1 MPRTKGTPNRITAST
16 KELLNEVI
24 GGEAD
29 RIQEALSE
37 VFESNKKDYLLIMAR
52 LLPYVI
58 PKATEVPTNEPAER
72 KSLSWFSNRSL
83 SSEDLPFNHHETALP
98 FITSKWTFC

>member
-16 KELLNEVI
+16 KELLSEVI

-37 VFESNKKDYLLIMAR
+37 VFESNKKDYLLIMAP

-58 PKATEVPTNEPAER
+58 PKATEVPTNELAER
-72 KSLSWFSNRSL
+72 KPLSWFSGGSL
-83 SSEDLPFNHHETALP
+83 S
-98 FITSKWTFC
+98 

>member
-52 LLPYVI
+52 LLPYFI
-58 PKATEVPTNEPAER
+58 PKATEASTNELAER
-72 KSLSWFSNRSL
+72 KPLSWFSDRSL
-83 SSEDLPFNHHETALP
+83 A
-98 FITSKWTFC
+98 

>member
-1 MPRTKGTPNRITAST
+1 MPRTKGTPNRITAAT
-16 KELLNEVI
+16 KSLLSDLIV
-24 GGEAD
+24 GETN

-58 PKATEVPTNEPAER
+58 PKATDAPMNEPAER
-72 KSLSWFSNRSL
+72 KSLSWFSDGSL
-83 SSEDLPFNHHETALP
+83 P
-98 FITSKWTFC
+98 

>member
-16 KELLNEVI
+16 KELLSDVI
-24 GGEAD
+24 EGEAN

-58 PKATEVPTNEPAER
+58 PKATEATTNEPAER
-72 KSLSWFSNRSL
+72 KPLSWFGES
-83 SSEDLPFNHHETALP
+83 
-98 FITSKWTFC
+98 

>member
-16 KELLNEVI
+16 KELLSDVI
-24 GGEAD
+24 EGEAD

-58 PKATEVPTNEPAER
+58 PKATEAITNEPAER
-72 KSLSWFSNRSL
+72 KPLSWFGES
-83 SSEDLPFNHHETALP
+83 
-98 FITSKWTFC
+98 

>member
-16 KELLNEVI
+16 KELLNEAI

-37 VFESNKKDYLLIMAR
+37 VFESNKKDYLLIMAC
-52 LLPYVI
+52 LLPYRH
-58 PKATEVPTNEPAER
+58 PQ
-72 KSLSWFSNRSL
+72 SHRSL
-83 SSEDLPFNHHETALP
+83 HKRAG
-98 FITSKWTFC
+98 

>member
-16 KELLNEVI
+16 KELLSDVI

-72 KSLSWFSNRSL
+72 KPLSWFSGGSL
-83 SSEDLPFNHHETALP
+83 S
-98 FITSKWTFC
+98 

>member
-16 KELLNEVI
+16 KELLSDVI
-24 GGEAD
+24 CGEAD

-52 LLPYVI
+52 LLPYII
-58 PKATEVPTNEPAER
+58 PKATEAPMNEPAER
-72 KSLSWFSNRSL
+72 KPLSWFSDHSL
-83 SSEDLPFNHHETALP
+83 S
-98 FITSKWTFC
+98 

>member
-16 KELLNEVI
+16 KELLSDVI

-52 LLPYVI
+52 LLPFVI

-72 KSLSWFSNRSL
+72 KPLSWFSGGSL
-83 SSEDLPFNHHETALP
+83 S
-98 FITSKWTFC
+98 

>member
-16 KELLNEVI
+16 KELLSDVI
-24 GGEAD
+24 EGEAD

-37 VFESNKKDYLLIMAR
+37 VFESDKKDYLLIMAR

-58 PKATEVPTNEPAER
+58 PKATEAPTNEPAER
-72 KSLSWFSNRSL
+72 KPLSWFGES
-83 SSEDLPFNHHETALP
+83 
-98 FITSKWTFC
+98 

>member
-16 KELLNEVI
+16 KELLSEVI

-37 VFESNKKDYLLIMAR
+37 VFEGNKKDYLLIMAR

-58 PKATEVPTNEPAER
+58 PKATEAPMNEPAER
-72 KSLSWFSNRSL
+72 KPLSWFSGGSL
-83 SSEDLPFNHHETALP
+83 S
-98 FITSKWTFC
+98 

>member
-16 KELLNEVI
+16 KELLSEVI

-72 KSLSWFSNRSL
+72 KPLSWFSGGSL
-83 SSEDLPFNHHETALP
+83 S
-98 FITSKWTFC
+98 

>member
-16 KELLNEVI
+16 KELLSEVI

-58 PKATEVPTNEPAER
+58 PKATGVPTNEPAER
-72 KSLSWFSNRSL
+72 KPLSWFSGGSL
-83 SSEDLPFNHHETALP
+83 S
-98 FITSKWTFC
+98 

>member
-1 MPRTKGTPNRITAST
+1 MSRSKGTPNRITSIT
-16 KELLNEVI
+16 KALLSDLI
-24 GGEAD
+24 GAEAD

-58 PKATEVPTNEPAER
+58 PKATEASTNEPAER
-72 KSLSWFSNRSL
+72 KPLSWFSDRSL
-83 SSEDLPFNHHETALP
+83 S
-98 FITSKWTFC
+98 

>member
-16 KELLNEVI
+16 KELLSDVI
-24 GGEAD
+24 EGEAD

-58 PKATEVPTNEPAER
+58 PKATEAPTNEPAER
-72 KSLSWFSNRSL
+72 KPLSWFGES
-83 SSEDLPFNHHETALP
+83 
-98 FITSKWTFC
+98 

>member
-16 KELLNEVI
+16 KELLSDVI
-24 GGEAD
+24 EGEAD

-58 PKATEVPTNEPAER
+58 PKATEAATNEPAER
-72 KSLSWFSNRSL
+72 KPLSWFGES
-83 SSEDLPFNHHETALP
+83 
-98 FITSKWTFC
+98 

>member
-1 MPRTKGTPNRITAST
+1 MPRSKGTPNRITAAT
-16 KELLNEVI
+16 KSLLSDLIV
-24 GGEAD
+24 GETN
-29 RIQEALSE
+29 RIQVALSE

-72 KSLSWFSNRSL
+72 KPLSWFSGGSL
-83 SSEDLPFNHHETALP
+83 L
-98 FITSKWTFC
+98 

>member
-52 LLPYVI
+52 LLPYII

-72 KSLSWFSNRSL
+72 KPLSWFGDRSL
-83 SSEDLPFNHHETALP
+83 S
-98 FITSKWTFC
+98 

>member
-16 KELLNEVI
+16 KELLSEVI

-29 RIQEALSE
+29 RIQEAISE

-72 KSLSWFSNRSL
+72 KPLSWFSGGSL
-83 SSEDLPFNHHETALP
+83 S
-98 FITSKWTFC
+98 

>member
-16 KELLNEVI
+16 KELLSDVI
-24 GGEAD
+24 VGEAD

-37 VFESNKKDYLLIMAR
+37 VFESDKKDYLLIMAR

-58 PKATEVPTNEPAER
+58 PKATEAPTNEPAER
-72 KSLSWFSNRSL
+72 KPLSWFGES
-83 SSEDLPFNHHETALP
+83 
-98 FITSKWTFC
+98 

>member
-1 MPRTKGTPNRITAST
+1 MANTTGKKFGGRQKGTPNKCTAQT
-16 KELLNEVI
+16 KALLTDLII
-24 GGEAD
+24 GETD

-58 PKATEVPTNEPAER
+58 PKANEAPTKEPTER
-72 KSLSWFSNRSL
+72 KPLSWFTPS
-83 SSEDLPFNHHETALP
+83 
-98 FITSKWTFC
+98 

>member
-16 KELLNEVI
+16 KELLSEAI

-58 PKATEVPTNEPAER
+58 PKATEALTNEPAER
-72 KSLSWFSNRSL
+72 RPLSWFSDRSL
-83 SSEDLPFNHHETALP
+83 S
-98 FITSKWTFC
+98 

>member
-16 KELLNEVI
+16 KELLSDVI
-24 GGEAD
+24 EGEAD
-29 RIQEALSE
+29 RIKEALSE

-58 PKATEVPTNEPAER
+58 PKATEAHTNEPAER
-72 KSLSWFSNRSL
+72 KPLSWFGES
-83 SSEDLPFNHHETALP
+83 
-98 FITSKWTFC
+98 

>member
-16 KELLNEVI
+16 KELLSDVI
-24 GGEAD
+24 EGEAN

-37 VFESNKKDYLLIMAR
+37 VFESNKKDYLLILAR

-58 PKATEVPTNEPAER
+58 PKATEATTNEPAER
-72 KSLSWFSNRSL
+72 KPLSWFGES
-83 SSEDLPFNHHETALP
+83 
-98 FITSKWTFC
+98 

>member
-1 MPRTKGTPNRITAST
+1 MPRPKGTPNRITAAT
-16 KELLNEVI
+16 KSLLSDVI
-24 GGEAD
+24 SGEAD

-58 PKATEVPTNEPAER
+58 PKATELPTNEPAER
-72 KSLSWFSNRSL
+72 RPLSWFSGGSL
-83 SSEDLPFNHHETALP
+83 S
-98 FITSKWTFC
+98 